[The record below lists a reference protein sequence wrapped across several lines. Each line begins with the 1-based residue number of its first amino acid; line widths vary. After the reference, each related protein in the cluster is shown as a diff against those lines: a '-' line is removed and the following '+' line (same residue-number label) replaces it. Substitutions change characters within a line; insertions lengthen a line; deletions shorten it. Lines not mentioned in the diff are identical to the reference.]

1 MPPRN
6 VFVVSCTSV
15 SHLPK
20 RRLSESFLPKYWVF
34 QFLVQLR
41 SFEHVFPK
49 RGILVVS
56 SLGFRV
62 RTCQL
67 VCPGAGC
74 SARAL
79 NAKEKRQ
86 DFASCFEP
94 MQLPKRRLSE
104 SFLPKYWVFQ
114 VIGPAPELQKHVF
127 PKRGILVVSALG
139 FRVRICQLVCPGAG
153 WSARTLNAKEKRQDF
168 ASCFELVFEE
178 GSVLRSSGV
187 AL

>member
-1 MPPRN
+1 MFDKRLGPAGCFPATYLW
-6 VFVVSCTSV
+6 FVARPCRICQRGAS
-15 SHLPK
+15 PK
-20 RRLSESFLPKYWVF
+20 AFFPNAGSFK
-34 QFLVQLR
+34 FLVQLR

-56 SLGFRV
+56 ALGFRV

-67 VCPGAGC
+67 VCPGAVC

-94 MQLPKRRLSE
+94 MQLPKRRLSG
-104 SFLPKYWVFQ
+104 SFLPKYWVCQ

-127 PKRGILVVSALG
+127 PKRGILVVSVCL
-139 FRVRICQLVCPGAG
+139 RV
-153 WSARTLNAKEKRQDF
+153 
-168 ASCFELVFEE
+168 
-178 GSVLRSSGV
+178 
-187 AL
+187 